1 MEIVMT
7 EGEWKHIAKSSYH
20 SATTMESID
29 NHGYY
34 KDEKL
39 IGAISNLDDGRW
51 NARAIKQF
59 GAHHRETPDWEDLG
73 KFTSETQA
81 KAAVEIW
88 AGILNEAGLI

>member
-1 MEIVMT
+1 MT
-7 EGEWKHIAKSSYH
+7 EGEWKQNAKSSNN
-20 SATTMESID
+20 STTIELID
-29 NHGYY
+29 NHGFY

-51 NARAIKQF
+51 NARTIKQC

-73 KFTSETQA
+73 KFTSETEA
-81 KAAVEIW
+81 KAAVERW